1 MTLLSM
7 TPTMRTRRLAMKYKL
22 LNMAESVVLFLVYT
36 VCKFDAIRN
45 SRLLA
50 LPLRA
55 LRMLQDK
62 IECALYYDCSGMKE
76 KIRQLDNGD
85 FFRY

>member
-1 MTLLSM
+1 
-7 TPTMRTRRLAMKYKL
+7 MKYKL
-22 LNMAESVVLFLVYT
+22 LRLSESVVIYLVGI

-45 SRLLA
+45 SRMLARTVRLLWI
-50 LPLRA
+50 
-55 LRMLQDK
+55 LQDK

-76 KIRQLDNGD
+76 KISQLDNGD

>member
-1 MTLLSM
+1 MILLSM
-7 TPTMRTRRLAMKYKL
+7 TPTMRTRRLTMKYKL

-36 VCKFDAIRN
+36 VCKFDAVRN

-62 IECALYYDCSGMKE
+62 IEYSLYYDCSGMKE
-76 KIRQLDNGD
+76 KISQLDNGD

>member
-1 MTLLSM
+1 
-7 TPTMRTRRLAMKYKL
+7 MKYKL
-22 LNMAESVVLFLVYT
+22 LNIAESVVLFLIAL
-36 VCKFDAIRN
+36 VCKFDAVLN

>member
-1 MTLLSM
+1 
-7 TPTMRTRRLAMKYKL
+7 MKYKL
-22 LNMAESVVLFLVYT
+22 LRLSDAVVIYLVGI

-45 SRLLA
+45 SRMLA
-50 LPLRA
+50 LPLMA
-55 LRMLQDK
+55 LQMLQDK

-76 KIRQLDNGD
+76 KISQLDNGD

>member
-1 MTLLSM
+1 
-7 TPTMRTRRLAMKYKL
+7 MKYKL
-22 LNMAESVVLFLVYT
+22 LNMADAVVLCLIAL
-36 VCKFDAIRN
+36 VCKVDAIRN

-62 IECALYYDCSGMKE
+62 IECALYYDVSGMKE
-76 KIRQLDNGD
+76 KISQLDSGD

>member
-1 MTLLSM
+1 
-7 TPTMRTRRLAMKYKL
+7 MKYKL

-36 VCKFDAIRN
+36 VCKVDAVRN

-62 IECALYYDCSGMKE
+62 MECALYYDCSGMKE
-76 KIRQLDNGD
+76 KISQLDNGD